1 MNDPS
6 PEVPYTQP
14 RTRFWIPTFITSLSM
29 VLGVLVYLS
38 AKTKRPLDG
47 SQ

>member
-1 MNDPS
+1 MNNPS
-6 PEVPYTQP
+6 PEEPHTQP
-14 RTRFWIPTFITSLSM
+14 RTRFWIPTFIASLSM
-29 VLGVLVYLS
+29 VLGVLVYPS